1 MSIGKN
7 TAYNIVGSVVPLAL
21 ALLTI
26 PVYLQLV
33 GVERYGALAIAWLI
47 LGYFGLFDLGL
58 GRATAQRIAA
68 LKHGSAEERSEV
80 FWTAVVVNIGMGLV
94 GTVILYF
101 AAHYF
106 FTHYFKIDEN
116 LRPEIMAAVPFLALA
131 VPVATLT
138 GVASGALQGRE
149 KFLEVNIVTVIGT
162 SLFQLLPLAVAW
174 FWGPELKWLIIAAIT
189 ARCLGLLLFLA
200 RVHKNLLAGIAP
212 RFDRSQWV
220 ALLKYG
226 GWITVISI
234 ISPLLVVVDRFLI
247 GAIMSAVAVT
257 IYTVPFEIVQ
267 RISVLPRSLGGA
279 LFPRMASVT
288 QAESQQ
294 LSRRGLSVMSL
305 MITPPVLVMLFAME
319 PFLNLWVGHDIA
331 EKAVPIGW
339 ILLVGYWI
347 NAFAIIPYSRLQAMG
362 RPDLVTK
369 ALLAQLPFYLAA
381 MYFALQHFGLLGAAS
396 VFSVRCVIDYVI
408 LSWIS
413 DGRPQ
418 MSKIMRYCALI
429 VFLSVLAIAY
439 LPGLS
444 LQWWAAF
451 MMAGFAVLFAAMRY
465 MPADLEPLI
474 AKFAPAF
481 LMRQIRF
488 R

>member
-7 TAYNIVGSVVPLAL
+7 TAYNIVGAVVPLAL

-26 PVYLQLV
+26 PIYIDLV
-33 GVERYGALAIAWLI
+33 GIERYGALAIAWLI

-68 LKHGSAEERSEV
+68 LKHGSAEERSDV
-80 FWTAVVVNIGMGLV
+80 FWTAVVVNIGMGLA
-94 GTVILYF
+94 GAVILYF
-101 AAHYF
+101 AARYF
-106 FTHYFKIDEN
+106 FEVQFKIDEN
-116 LRPEIMAAVPFLALA
+116 LRPEVMQAVPFLALA

-149 KFLEVNIVTVIGT
+149 KFLEVNAVTIIGT
-162 SLFQLLPLAVAW
+162 SLFQLLPLMIALYY
-174 FWGPELKWLIIAAIT
+174 GPTLKWLILGAIAARII
-189 ARCLGLLLFLA
+189 GLLIFLS
-200 RVHKNLLAGIAP
+200 RVHKNLLAGITP
-212 RFDRSQWV
+212 RFDKSQWL

-226 GWITVISI
+226 GWVTIISI

-247 GAIMSAVAVT
+247 GAMISAVAVT

-267 RISVLPRSLGGA
+267 RISLLPRSLGNA
-279 LFPRMASVT
+279 LFPRMASAT
-288 QAESQQ
+288 AEESRQ
-294 LSRRGLSVMSL
+294 LSRRGLSIMSL
-305 MITPPVLVMLFAME
+305 LITPPVLVLIFVIG
-319 PFLNLWVGHDIA
+319 PFLNIWVGPEIA
-331 EKAVPIGW
+331 EQATPIGW
-339 ILLVGYWI
+339 ILLLGYWI

-369 ALLAQLPFYLAA
+369 ALLAQLPFYLIA
-381 MYFALQHFGLLGAAS
+381 MYFGLTHYGLLGAAA
-396 VFSVRCVIDYVI
+396 VFSVRCLIDYVI

-429 VFLSVLAIAY
+429 VLLSVLAIVY

-444 LQWWAAF
+444 VQWWAAF
-451 MMAGFAVLFAAMRY
+451 LIAGLAVVFAAMRY
-465 MPADLEPLI
+465 MPADLKPLI

-481 LMRQIRF
+481 LMRRIRF